1 MNDKKYCYPQSN
13 VLINKLSIHNAER
26 LAEAEKKLTMLRL
39 LELQYEPVEGELDF
53 AHLCEIHRYIFQD
66 VYEWAGQLRTV
77 DIAKG
82 NMFCKSEFLRENG
95 EQLFLKLK
103 EENYCENL
111 PLDMF
116 VNRLAYFF
124 SEINALHPFREG
136 NGRAQREFIRVAALN
151 AGYLIDFSRIT
162 QEDMIYASKESF
174 FVTTVL
180 CKSCFRSAFL
190 NRGIYISIKCV

>member
-13 VLINKLSIHNAER
+13 VLINKLSIRNADR

-39 LELQYEPVEGELDF
+39 FELQYKPVEGELNL

-66 VYEWAGQLRTV
+66 VYEWAGELRTV
-77 DIAKG
+77 DIAKE
-82 NMFCKSEFLRENG
+82 NMFCKPEFLRENG

-103 EENYCENL
+103 AENYCENL
-111 PLDMF
+111 PLEIF

-136 NGRAQREFIRVAALN
+136 NGRAQREFIRVVALR
-151 AGYLIDFSRIT
+151 AGYQINFSYIT
-162 QEDMIYASKESF
+162 QDDMIYASKESF
-174 FVTTVL
+174 L
-180 CKSCFRSAFL
+180 CNYLPMQKLFFKCIFKS
-190 NRGIYISIKCV
+190 GEMH

>member
-95 EQLFLKLK
+95 EQLL
-103 EENYCENL
+103 
-111 PLDMF
+111 
-116 VNRLAYFF
+116 
-124 SEINALHPFREG
+124 
-136 NGRAQREFIRVAALN
+136 
-151 AGYLIDFSRIT
+151 
-162 QEDMIYASKESF
+162 
-174 FVTTVL
+174 
-180 CKSCFRSAFL
+180 
-190 NRGIYISIKCV
+190 

>member
-162 QEDMIYASKESF
+162 QEDMIYAK
-174 FVTTVL
+174 L
-180 CKSCFRSAFL
+180 RIL
-190 NRGIYISIKCV
+190 MN

>member
-13 VLINKLSIHNAER
+13 VLINKLSIRNAER

-174 FVTTVL
+174 L
-180 CKSCFRSAFL
+180 CNYRPMQKLLSKCIFKS
-190 NRGIYISIKCV
+190 GDIY